1 MNLTQPRRLRPAL
14 LALGITMFV
23 PALSAAQGTF
33 QVVDES
39 PIEGPT
45 SPAVH
50 LRLSPEDS
58 LKLSLNLMGRIEV
71 ARSGR
76 YWQRARQDVPRMS
89 PPPPPVQV
97 AAPAAAQAP
106 AGSGATVPAGG
117 RPAGWPNWQ
126 AIAQCESGGNWSA
139 NTGNGFWG
147 GLQFHPQTWFA
158 YGGGPF
164 DGSGPFPY
172 SAGEQIAVAERVL
185 AGQGIGAWP
194 YCGRFG

>member
-1 MNLTQPRRLRPAL
+1 MNLTKPRRLRPAL
-14 LALGITMFV
+14 LALGITVFV

-33 QVVDES
+33 QIVDEA
-39 PIEGPT
+39 PIE
-45 SPAVH
+45 SPSSTTFH

-76 YWQRARQDVPRMS
+76 YWQRARQEVPRMS
-89 PPPPPVQV
+89 PPPPPVQ
-97 AAPAAAQAP
+97 ALAGAPAQAP
-106 AGSGATVPAGG
+106 AASGPTVPTGE
-117 RPAGWPNWQ
+117 RPGGWPNWQ
-126 AIAQCESGGNWSA
+126 AIAQCESGGRWDLNA
-139 NTGNGFWG
+139 GNGFWG

-158 YGGGPF
+158 HGGGLF

-172 SAGEQIAVAERVL
+172 SAGQQIAVAERVL
-185 AGQGIGAWP
+185 ASQGIGAWP